1 MATND
6 DADAGGGPIITAAGA
21 AAVSDARRSGSRSGG
36 SSSSF
41 DEPTGI
47 RRVGRYALLLLI
59 TFIVVFPVYTTVIA
73 SLKPGDEVL
82 VNPLLPTAFT
92 FDVLVDAWNEGRLG
106 RYLFNS
112 FVVAAVVTVAQ
123 VVTSVLAAYAFA
135 ILEFPGKRVL
145 FLAFVATLL
154 VPLEATLVVNLET
167 VDSLGWLNTYQGLAV
182 PFLATAFGVFL
193 LRQVFMTLPR
203 DLRDAA
209 AIDGVGHF
217 GFLRH
222 VAVPLVRPT
231 IGALALFSFLGTW
244 NQYLWPN
251 LVVNEADMNTVQSGL
266 RLLARSSLSEPNLVM
281 AGTVIAAIPIFAALF
296 LFQRQLVRGLTAGAV
311 KG

>member
-1 MATND
+1 MATD
-6 DADAGGGPIITAAGA
+6 LGDEAAVVAAAG
-21 AAVSDARRSGSRSGG
+21 DARRPAKRSGG
-36 SSSSF
+36 SWAAF

-47 RRVGRYALLLLI
+47 RKVGRYALLLLV

-82 VNPLLPTAFT
+82 ANPLVPTAFT
-92 FDVLVDAWNEGRLG
+92 LDVLVDAWNEGRLG

-112 FVVAAVVTVAQ
+112 FVVAAVVTIAQ

-145 FLAFVATLL
+145 FLVFVATLL
-154 VPLEATLVVNLET
+154 VPLEATLVVNRET
-167 VDSLGWLNTYQGLAV
+167 VDSLGWLNSYQGLAV

-193 LRQVFMTLPR
+193 MRQVFMTLPR

-209 AIDGVGHF
+209 AIDGVGHL